1 MACANYKV
9 DPERCPELAHEL
21 TTLEF
26 EQLPD
31 GTFSD
36 TYPKV
41 GEDAVCALMYGLN
54 RVIMESRRNDG
65 LYDDF
70 NDFDDEDVEDDER
83 RDLEADKR
91 I

>member
-1 MACANYKV
+1 
-9 DPERCPELAHEL
+9 
-21 TTLEF
+21 
-26 EQLPD
+26 
-31 GTFSD
+31 
-36 TYPKV
+36 
-41 GEDAVCALMYGLN
+41 MYGLN